1 MSEIETFSTVP
12 AVSDTVPTQAV
23 EGAGAHTESHATA
36 GSVATAHIVAEPAA
50 FGVAPI
56 TAPIAAEHVEVT
68 AIVTE
73 HGEAQPI
80 ESSPPSATPPIANEH
95 VDVPP
100 VVTESAEEADATEQG
115 GAPSAHLPASTEPS
129 ANAETRMPAPA
140 DGAPAEKPRDPRAPR
155 TVGFDR
161 SVEERK
167 QRAEQHWLHVSGARD
182 TGEALEGLVTATVK
196 GGLLVDVG
204 GVRGFLPA
212 SQTRLEAGA
221 ALESLVKTKVPL
233 CVIDVDAKRR
243 RIVVSQRRALDDLR
257 RSKRT
262 ALLRSLQIGQLHEG
276 VVVRLAPFGAF
287 VDIGGLEGLVPM
299 SELAFERVER
309 VEDVLK
315 VGERIQVT
323 VLRLDESGKK
333 IGLSRKNA
341 LPDPLRDHAALLRTG
356 NVIEGKV
363 VGKDSRLEV
372 EIAPGVIGSVRE
384 TDADPAQYEIG
395 ETVEVSVRYV
405 DRRNRRIVLTTL
417 HGVAAVAP
425 QSAGFASLGEELRRR
440 K

>member
-1 MSEIETFSTVP
+1 MSEFEAPSSTIVP
-12 AVSDTVPTQAV
+12 PWVVAAPAHASVPRESGLAPVVPDASVPPEPVAVQVEAADAVVEPSRTTVA
-23 EGAGAHTESHATA
+23 
-36 GSVATAHIVAEPAA
+36 VAEPQ
-50 FGVAPI
+50 PE
-56 TAPIAAEHVEVT
+56 TLPEAE
-68 AIVTE
+68 A
-73 HGEAQPI
+73 
-80 ESSPPSATPPIANEH
+80 
-95 VDVPP
+95 
-100 VVTESAEEADATEQG
+100 
-115 GAPSAHLPASTEPS
+115 PASDS
-129 ANAETRMPAPA
+129 A
-140 DGAPAEKPRDPRAPR
+140 GAPR

-167 QRAEQHWLHVSGARD
+167 QRAEQHWLHVAGARD
-182 TGEALEGLVTATVK
+182 TGEAFVGMVTATVK

-243 RIVVSQRRALDDLR
+243 RIVVSQRRALDDVR
-257 RSKRT
+257 RSKR
-262 ALLRSLQIGQLHEG
+262 AELLRSLQIGQLHEG

-287 VDIGGLEGLVPM
+287 VDIGGLEGLIPM
-299 SELAFERVER
+299 SELAFERIER

-315 VGERIQVT
+315 VGERVPVAI
-323 VLRLDESGKK
+323 LRLDESGRK

-341 LPDPLRDHAALLRTG
+341 LPDPLRDHAALLRPG
-356 NVIEGKV
+356 NVVEGKV
-363 VGKDSRLEV
+363 VGKDTRLEV
-372 EIAPGVIGSVRE
+372 EIAPGVVGSVRE
-384 TDADPAQYEIG
+384 SDADPAQYEIG

-417 HGVAAVAP
+417 HGAAAVAP
-425 QSAGFASLGEELRRR
+425 QNTGFASLGEELRRR